1 MYSCGQDMIIFK
13 YKKTSFFLNVVHFA
27 DFVFNLFPYFH
38 YIFPWEGC
46 ECLCAGRMFER
57 IHYPTRR
64 VFTPEYDLFVGN

>member
-38 YIFPWEGC
+38 YIFP
-46 ECLCAGRMFER
+46 
-57 IHYPTRR
+57 
-64 VFTPEYDLFVGN
+64 